1 MAVTEGAR
9 EVPEGAKPADW
20 VLAAIVGSV
29 VDAGGLVGLERSQ
42 LLERLGLQAAD
53 FADPDALLPF
63 ESYVSAWEALTAVQG
78 SEDLGL
84 RLGAMSS
91 PRLLGALGYAMVHAP
106 NALSAILLFRRFR
119 RLVSDT
125 LAPEI
130 DIDDEHVTFHL
141 VWPARIARLVQFADC
156 AFAGMLSML
165 RDLAGLP
172 EGTPL
177 AVEAWFQCPR
187 PEGLDRALVL
197 GCPVRFGAPETR
209 FVLRRKLLEQPLPR
223 SHAGLFEYLER
234 HASTVL
240 ARLPADG
247 RISIRVRR
255 LITEALRSG
264 EPSSKEIG
272 KKLSLSERTLQR
284 RLREENTSFA
294 ELLDGARRELAELYV
309 AEPGVAAYEVA
320 FLLGYSEPSAFHRA
334 FRRWTGVT
342 PQEFRRRR
350 ASGLTTPAPPI

>member
-1 MAVTEGAR
+1 MTFDAR
-9 EVPEGAKPADW
+9 EVADGAKPADL

-29 VDAGGLVGLERSQ
+29 IEAGELLGLERAK
-42 LLERLGLQAAD
+42 LLEQLGLQGTD
-53 FADPDALLPF
+53 FAEPDALLPL
-63 ESYVSAWEALTAVQG
+63 EAYVTAWEMLAAAPG
-78 SEDLGL
+78 SGDIGL
-84 RLGAMSS
+84 RLGAQSS

-106 NALSAILLFRRFR
+106 DALTAILMFRRFR

-130 DIDDEHVTFHL
+130 DVDDEHVTYHL
-141 VWPARIARLVQFADC
+141 VWPARIARIVQFADC
-156 AFAGMLSML
+156 AFAGTLALL
-165 RDLAGLP
+165 RELTGLP
-172 EGTPL
+172 EDAPL
-177 AVEAWFQCPR
+177 SVEAWFQCPR
-187 PEGLDRALVL
+187 PPGPDRARVL
-197 GCPVRFGAPETR
+197 GCPVRFAAPETR
-209 FVLRRKLLEQPLPR
+209 FVLRRSLLEQPLPR
-223 SHAGLFEYLER
+223 SHPGLFDYLER

-247 RISIRVRR
+247 RVSVRARR

-264 EPSSKEIG
+264 EPNPREIG
-272 KKLSLSERTLQR
+272 KLLSLSERTLQR
-284 RLREENTSFA
+284 RLREENTTFA
-294 ELLDGARRELAELYV
+294 ELLDGVRRELAELYV

-350 ASGLTTPAPPI
+350 SGDANPSPA

>member
-1 MAVTEGAR
+1 MTSDAR
-9 EVPEGAKPADW
+9 EVAEGAKPADM

-29 VDAGGLVGLERSQ
+29 VEAGGLLGLERGQ
-42 LLERLGLQAAD
+42 LLERLGLDAAD
-53 FADPDALLPF
+53 FADPDALLPL
-63 ESYVSAWEALTAVQG
+63 ESYVAAWEALAAAPG
-78 SEDLGL
+78 SAEIGL

-106 NALSAILLFRRFR
+106 DAITAILMFRRFR

-130 DIDDEHVTFHL
+130 DLDEQRVTYHL
-141 VWPARIARLVQFADC
+141 VWPARIARIVQFADC
-156 AFAGMLSML
+156 AFAGTLAL
-165 RDLAGLP
+165 LHDLAGLP
-172 EGTPL
+172 KGTPL
-177 AVEAWFQCPR
+177 AVEAWYQCAR
-187 PEGLDRALVL
+187 PEGQDRARVL

-209 FVLRRKLLEQPLPR
+209 FVLERRLLEQPLPR
-223 SHAGLFEYLER
+223 SHAGLFDYLER

-247 RISIRVRR
+247 RVSVRVRR
-255 LITEALRSG
+255 LITEGLRSG
-264 EPSSKEIG
+264 EPSPKEIG

-284 RLREENTSFA
+284 RLREEQTTFA
-294 ELLDGARRELAELYV
+294 ELLDGTRRELAQLYV
-309 AEPGVAAYEVA
+309 AEPAVAAYEVA

-350 ASGLTTPAPPI
+350 LGAP